1 VSVLLASSGI
11 PYDIKAP
18 SRPAGL
24 KVARERAAY
33 ALARAAPNRRVIPL
47 PLSIELEGSQD
58 GLSSPPPSSRSRT
71 AMRRWGSTI
80 PLSYLC
86 PLTREATGATS
97 RR

>member
-1 VSVLLASSGI
+1 VSVLPASSGI

-47 PLSIELEGSQD
+47 PPLRPPAFPRAFRLNLKVPKMDYPVLHRRREVVPRCGDGVQPSLSPISAL
-58 GLSSPPPSSRSRT
+58 
-71 AMRRWGSTI
+71 
-80 PLSYLC
+80 
-86 PLTREATGATS
+86 
-97 RR
+97 